1 MIRYRYIFKTWFSF
15 FIKEFL
21 ILLNNLFVIII
32 SLRYTYKSKGG
43 RSMLKTIQIYF
54 LLFMIYAV
62 IGWFVEVTAMFLHKH
77 RFINRGFLIG
87 PYCPVYGYGALCMTL
102 LLTKYQ
108 DDIFVLF
115 GMSVLVCSI
124 LEYITSYIMEKLF
137 KARWWDYSKKKF
149 NLNGRICLSNAIMFG
164 IGGVFIIFFVNPIIL
179 GFLYNNPKQILNI
192 VTLILLVTYLI
203 DNILSFKIIYSFKQ
217 TARTITHDSTEE
229 ISAKVR
235 ENMEEITNKAKVD
248 MDLILQKINRTCM
261 EATAK
266 IRKAY
271 AQKPYFHQRLLKA
284 FPNFQMRAS
293 KPEKIAKEVAASLKD
308 KQEK

>member
-1 MIRYRYIFKTWFSF
+1 
-15 FIKEFL
+15 
-21 ILLNNLFVIII
+21 
-32 SLRYTYKSKGG
+32 
-43 RSMLKTIQIYF
+43 MLKTIQIYF